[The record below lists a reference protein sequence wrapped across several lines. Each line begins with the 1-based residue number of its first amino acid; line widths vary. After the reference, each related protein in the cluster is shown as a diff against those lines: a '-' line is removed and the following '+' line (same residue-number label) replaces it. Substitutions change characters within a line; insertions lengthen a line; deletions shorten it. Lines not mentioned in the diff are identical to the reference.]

1 MIDYSISFNM
11 IMHAGAAKSLAL
23 EAVELATDGQIAEA
37 QSKLKEAEAEYNE
50 AHKSH
55 KGLLDQIM
63 CEGKQ
68 IEMDLMLTHALDHL
82 TASELVMTLAQTVIT
97 LCRKG
102 EEQK

>member
-1 MIDYSISFNM
+1 MIDYQISFDI
-11 IMHAGAAKSLAL
+11 IMHAGTAKSLAL
-23 EAVELATDGQIAEA
+23 EATKLATDGNIREAEA
-37 QSKLKEAEAEYNE
+37 KLKEAEIEYNE

-63 CEGKQ
+63 CEGRQ

-82 TASELVMTLAQTVIT
+82 TASELVMTLAQTIIN

-102 EEQK
+102 E